1 MPRSH
6 YDVGDC
12 FRGYGF
18 EAKPKPGGRFWV
30 VFLGR
35 FWKVM
40 FVVLAKGFWHGVV
53 HELKMTVRSCPNIT
67 DCEST
72 MSEITW
78 NTCN

>member
-1 MPRSH
+1 M
-6 YDVGDC
+6 GDEPCC

-18 EAKPKPGGRFWV
+18 ETKPKPGGGSRVRKV
-30 VFLGR
+30 V
-35 FWKVM
+35 
-40 FVVLAKGFWHGVV
+40 FVVLAKDFWHGVV
-53 HELKMTVRSCPNIT
+53 HELKMTVRICPNIT